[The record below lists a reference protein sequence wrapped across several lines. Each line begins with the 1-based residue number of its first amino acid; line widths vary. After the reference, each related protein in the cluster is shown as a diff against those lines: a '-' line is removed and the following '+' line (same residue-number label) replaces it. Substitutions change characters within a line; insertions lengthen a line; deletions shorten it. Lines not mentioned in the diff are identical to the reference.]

1 MSNRQPE
8 ENENRLSSIAAAV
21 ESIRDRMIT
30 KDDAKRF
37 AVKDDLE
44 RFATKD
50 DFNRFATKDDLGR
63 LPTKDDLGQFATKDD
78 LERFATKDDLE
89 RFATKDDL
97 ERFATKDDLERF
109 ATKDD
114 LERFATKDD
123 LERFATNEDF
133 VALREQ
139 VAFLGGQVEDIRDRM
154 ATKNELANVETRLN
168 KKIGVETTAIRGDI
182 EQVHLRLDGI
192 DKAVSSRVNHVE
204 AEMSRMRSV
213 LYLLVKDRPDMLRL
227 LGQSPPAGG

>member
-8 ENENRLSSIAAAV
+8 ENEDQLSNIAAAV

-30 KDDAKRF
+30 KDDAKQF
-37 AVKDDLE
+37 VVKDDLE
-44 RFATKD
+44 RFATKND
-50 DFNRFATKDDLGR
+50 LEHFATKN
-63 LPTKDDLGQFATKDD
+63 D

-89 RFATKDDL
+89 RFATK
-97 ERFATKDDLERF
+97 
-109 ATKDD
+109 
-114 LERFATKDD
+114 
-123 LERFATNEDF
+123 EDF

-139 VAFLGGQVEDIRDRM
+139 VGFLGGQVEDIRDRM
-154 ATKNELANVETRLN
+154 ATKDELAKVEARLN
-168 KKIGVETTAIRGDI
+168 QKIEVETTAVRGDL

-192 DKAVSSRVNHVE
+192 DKAISSRIGHVE